1 MDYKFVLLLLY
12 FGGAAVLSSA
22 QHENIPY
29 EDVKDICEKCVCL
42 TAHDSDKRYHH
53 LLSCTS
59 NRFKHILARWPTEF
73 GKNHDNVDIVA
84 TFSYNDIELLQ
95 QLPATD
101 AQLTF
106 SCRHCGIK
114 DLQEPTF
121 IDVPNIRRLDLS
133 WNEITSEVLTPGVFR
148 GPFQVTH
155 YEPIELVD
163 LDLSHNKLHQLDK
176 KVFEHTPNLTKLNL
190 SYNDLKVLN
199 EPTVLALTSVTG
211 LQELDLSHTAIK
223 SVSMSIFKS
232 LATLRVLNLAGN
244 QLTSVPDKLQLI
256 GRSLI
261 SLNLA
266 QNPIE
271 RFSGESFTGLM
282 SLQNLNISYMPVLK
296 TIGKGIFTSLENLRR
311 LDCAYNPK
319 LTEFDMESIYHSSNL
334 TDLDISHC
342 ALTTLSLLVNV
353 TAMSKTNSTNLERP
367 WARLHTFEISGNP
380 WYCNCSLMQTL
391 EYIGAQQSN
400 GETPARCDTPYFLA
414 GNIIPNLSS
423 KEICNLK
430 IPKKIVIEEDEP
442 PKFLRKRYIILTLIT
457 AAVVVSI
464 GVMLGFVIA
473 GIRRRLKRNDFG
485 IEPIRYTSVRSSN
498 LSAFSNGNTNS
509 IVVKDNGAINANV

>member
-1 MDYKFVLLLLY
+1 MDCKYMLLLLY
-12 FGGAAVLSSA
+12 FGAAVVLSSA

-42 TAHDSDKRYHH
+42 TAHDNDKRYHH

-59 NRFKHILARWPTEF
+59 KRFKHILARWPTEF

-84 TFSYNDIELLQ
+84 SFSYNNIEILQ

-114 DLQEPTF
+114 YLQEPTF

-133 WNEITSEVLTPGVFR
+133 WNEITSDVLTPGIFR
-148 GPFQVTH
+148 SPFDVTH

-163 LDLSHNKLHQLDK
+163 LDLSHNKLHTLDRK
-176 KVFEHTPNLTKLNL
+176 IFEHTPNLTKLNL
-190 SYNDLKVLN
+190 SYNNLKVLN
-199 EPTVLALTSVTG
+199 DPTIMALSSVTG

-232 LATLRVLNLAGN
+232 LVNLRILNLAGN
-244 QLTSVPDKLQLI
+244 ELARVPEMLQLV
-256 GRSLI
+256 GKSLI

-271 RFSGESFTGLM
+271 RLTEESFIGLK
-282 SLQNLNISYMPVLK
+282 SLQDLNISYMPVLK
-296 TIGKGIFTSLENLRR
+296 AIGGKVFTSLENLRR
-311 LDCAYNPK
+311 LDCAHNPK
-319 LTEFDMESIYHSSNL
+319 LTEFVMDSLLHSSNL

-342 ALTTLSLLVNV
+342 ALTTILLFTNI
-353 TAMSKTNSTNLERP
+353 TDESKKNITTLGRP
-367 WARLHTFEISGNP
+367 WAHLHTFETSGNP
-380 WYCNCSLMQTL
+380 WYCNCSFMQTL
-391 EYIGAQQSN
+391 EYIGTQQSN
-400 GETPARCDTPYFLA
+400 VDTPARCDTPYFLA
-414 GNIIPNLSS
+414 AAIIPNLTSQ
-423 KEICNLK
+423 EICNLK
-430 IPKKIVIEEDEP
+430 IPKKIIIEEDEP
-442 PKFLRKRYIILTLIT
+442 PKFLRKRYIMLTFVT
-457 AAVVVSI
+457 VAVVVSI
-464 GVMLGFVIA
+464 GVLLGFSIA
-473 GIRRRLKRNDFG
+473 GIRRRLKRDDFG

-509 IVVKDNGAINANV
+509 IVVKGSGVANANI